1 MATFNPVRSFQ
12 ATLDRFRV
20 SALDRVLLAK
30 HLATL
35 IRSGIPLDES
45 LAILAEEASS
55 ARLRKVVLLV
65 QKRVEAGATLFE
77 SLQDHPSIFNTLF
90 VQMVRVGEESG
101 TLEENLRY
109 VAEQLEHD
117 YDIRQKVKG
126 AAAYPVLVLC
136 LAFVMGGAMSFFILP
151 RLVPLFESMGV
162 DLPLPTRIV
171 LGVSVFFVKY
181 GAVFFI
187 SVVLGAIGLRVL
199 LRTPK
204 VRPYWH
210 NFILRI
216 PVLGRIV
223 LDLNMARFTRTLGIL
238 MKSGLPIVNA
248 LRITEETTVNW
259 VYRNLISRAASEVER
274 GVQLSEAMMAITTKR
289 KVLPIIVPRMIGVGE
304 RTGTMDESLLSLAEF
319 YEKEVD
325 GATKTMS
332 TVVEPLLII
341 IIGAIVG
348 LIAIAII
355 GPIYKLTGE
364 VHPPG
369 TGG

>member
-1 MATFNPVRSFQ
+1 MATFNPVTSFS

-20 SALDRVLLAK
+20 GALDRVLMAK

-45 LAILAEEASS
+45 LEILAEEAST
-55 ARLRKVVLLV
+55 ARLRKVILAVR
-65 QKRVEAGATLFE
+65 KRVEAGATLYE
-77 SLQDHPSIFNTLF
+77 SLAGFPSIFNALF

-126 AAAYPVLVLC
+126 AAAYPILVLV

-151 RLVPLFESMGV
+151 RLVPLFESLGV
-162 DLPLPTRIV
+162 ELPLPTRIV
-171 LGVSVFFVKY
+171 LAVSIFFVKY
-181 GAVFFI
+181 GTVFF
-187 SVVLGAIGLRVL
+187 VGAALGLLGLRVL
-199 LRTPK
+199 LRTPA

-210 NFILRI
+210 NVLLRI
-216 PVLGRIV
+216 PTVGRIV

-238 MKSGLPIVNA
+238 LRSGLPIVDA

-259 VYRNLISRAASEVER
+259 VYRDLVDRAANEVER
-274 GVQLSEAMMAITTKR
+274 GVPLSEAMMGVTVNR
-289 KVLPIIVPRMIGVGE
+289 KVLPVIVPRMIGVGE
-304 RTGTMDESLLSLAEF
+304 RTGTMDEALINLAEF

-332 TVVEPLLII
+332 TIIEPLLII
-341 IIGAIVG
+341 VIGLVVA

-355 GPIYKLTGE
+355 SPIYQLTGE
-364 VHPPG
+364 VRSPG